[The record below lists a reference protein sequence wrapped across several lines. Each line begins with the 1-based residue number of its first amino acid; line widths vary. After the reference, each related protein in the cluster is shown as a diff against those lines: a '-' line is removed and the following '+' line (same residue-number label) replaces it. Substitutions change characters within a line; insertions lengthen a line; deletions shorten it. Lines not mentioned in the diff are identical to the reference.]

1 MSAPTTDLPLGVIVG
16 EPFGFYHGCAAV
28 GSHDLADLEP
38 YPLLFFQKHIS
49 REVADDHDTPAMA
62 FGRYFHAL
70 ALEGEDVAAERF
82 AVKPE
87 GIDRRTTAGKAA
99 FAAFEADAGGKQIIT
114 SEDYDL
120 AWRMLASI
128 REKSGVRALFAS
140 GSPEVTFRHKM
151 DKFTVQC
158 RADWYDEKAAA
169 GPCIIDVKTIEHLED
184 FDFQFDRLNYF
195 RQAAFYVM
203 VASAVLKIDAPQIQH
218 VFVVVEKNPP
228 FQTAVRAIDA
238 ASLQVGQ
245 QEVVRL
251 LQKLKACHESGIW
264 PGEPDAV
271 RPVSLP
277 QRKLTASLT

>member
-1 MSAPTTDLPLGVIVG
+1 MKTPAHEMPLGIITA
-16 EPFGFYHGCAAV
+16 EPFAAYHGCVCV

-38 YPLLFFQKHIS
+38 HPLLFFQKHIS
-49 REVADDHDTPAMA
+49 GEVEDDADTAAMA

-70 ALEGEDVAAERF
+70 ALEGESVADEHF
-82 AVKPE
+82 ATKPD

-99 FAAFEADAGGKQIIT
+99 YAAFEAEAEGKQIIT
-114 SEDYDL
+114 GEDRDL
-120 AWRMLASI
+120 AWKMLASI
-128 REKSGVRALFAS
+128 REKPGVRALFAS
-140 GSPEVTFRHKM
+140 GSPEVTFRHAL

-158 RADWYDEKAAA
+158 RADWFDAKAAA
-169 GPCIIDVKTIEHLED
+169 GPLIVDVKTIEHLAD
-184 FDFQFDRLNYF
+184 FDFQFDRLNYY
-195 RQAAFYVM
+195 RQAAFYLM
-203 VASAVLKIDAPQIQH
+203 VVSAVLKIHATQIQH

-251 LQKLKACHESGIW
+251 LQKLRACHESGIW

-277 QRKLTASLT
+277 QRKLTAALA